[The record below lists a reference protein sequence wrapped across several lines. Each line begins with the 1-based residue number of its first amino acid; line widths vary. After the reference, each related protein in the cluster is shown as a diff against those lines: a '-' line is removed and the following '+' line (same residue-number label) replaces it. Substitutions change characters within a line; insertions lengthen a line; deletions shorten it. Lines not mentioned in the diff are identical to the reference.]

1 MAKQERKKIKPKES
15 AKAVPKKPTYVNKE
29 EYFSTAE
36 FKENSISRSQ
46 HGTTARQVGTGSD
59 LKGGFNRWDYYSQR
73 PEDSVPVGNSDI
85 ILTAQN
91 FYRKIGL
98 VRNIIDLMGDF
109 ASEGLIFK
117 HPVRSQERF
126 YREWGRRVD
135 IQGRAHDFMKLLL
148 RDANVICRR
157 KLAKIP
163 KKVADEFSRAFQTD
177 GHGGGISPTTIH
189 HDVPGLRNTKEN
201 TSSEPPD
208 QIEKVRINQDP
219 KANKREI
226 PWKYTFL
233 NPVFIEK
240 IGGRVGSF
248 VGGDDLGIRLHKGLV
263 QSIRSPRTD
272 AERELVRQLPLEV
285 LQAAKE
291 NTAETK
297 IVKLDMNRLYVDYY
311 KKDDW
316 EEWGTPFLYSVME
329 DILFKE
335 KMRLADIAALDGV
348 INSVRVWK
356 LGDHS
361 KDIFPT
367 STAVDKLLE
376 ILSVSTG
383 GGMTDIV
390 WDSMLEVDTI
400 FPPIQDILGGEKYQS
415 VDADIVRG
423 IGIPDSLIG
432 GSELST
438 RNAETA
444 FIQLKTLVE
453 RLEYVRRRCIEWMN
467 VELKLVADA
476 MGFKKIPRVEFG
488 TMSLRDEA
496 AEKDL
501 IIRLAERNLISAQAV
516 MDVFGYDF
524 TIETGRMKDEEK
536 FREKNPGTL
545 EKANPYYRPK
555 SQMELQTDLTNEEA
569 THKANLDARNEVGN
583 PGGGGGDNNKG
594 DQPKDTGKN
603 PAGRPNNSRDEGP
616 RDRRTPRVLSVYK
629 VRAEK
634 IIKAI
639 DDIVDPLYL
648 EDHEAKNMR
657 FLTADQKRE
666 LEQIKRIML
675 ATVNLDDVIT
685 QSTLLSSMASENNE
699 DVDSFNAAFSALVET
714 YTEMN
719 GKMPNLSERRSLS
732 ASAWAS
738 LRGIE

>member
-1 MAKQERKKIKPKES
+1 MAKDGREKRAPKVIS
-15 AKAVPKKPTYVNKE
+15 KGPIYVGKD
-29 EYFSTAE
+29 EYFKTVAH
-36 FKENSISRSQ
+36 KENSISRSKYRS
-46 HGTTARQVGTGSD
+46 TARQIGTESD
-59 LKGGFNRWDYYSQR
+59 LKAGFNRWDYYGWRS
-73 PEDSVPVGNSDI
+73 EDDVPVWTPDI

-98 VRNIIDLMGDF
+98 VRNIIDLMADF
-109 ASEGLIFK
+109 ASEGLVFN
-117 HPVRSQERF
+117 HPVKSQERF

-135 IQGRAHDFMKLLL
+135 IQNRAHDFMKLLL

-163 KKVADEFSRAFQTD
+163 KRVADDFSRAFQAD
-177 GHGGGISPTTIH
+177 ALNGPTTLH
-189 HDVPGLRNTKEN
+189 RDVPGLRNTKED
-201 TSSEPPD
+201 TSPEGPD
-208 QIEKVRINQDP
+208 DIEKVRINQDP
-219 KANKREI
+219 KARKRVI

-233 NPVFIEK
+233 NPIFMEK
-240 IGGRVGSF
+240 IGGRVGRF
-248 VGGDDLGIRLHKGLV
+248 VGADDLGVRLHKHLV
-263 QSIRSPRTD
+263 SAIQKPRTD
-272 AERELVRQLPLEV
+272 AERQLVNQLPKEV
-285 LQAAKE
+285 LDAARERSGE
-291 NTAETK
+291 NQ
-297 IVKLDMNRLYVDYY
+297 IIKLDMDRIYVDYY

-348 INSVRVWK
+348 INSVRLWK
-356 LGDHS
+356 LGDHN
-361 KDIFPT
+361 KDIFPN
-367 STAVDKLLE
+367 SAAVDKLLE

-390 WDSMLEVDTI
+390 WDSMIDVEAI
-400 FPPIQDILGGEKYQS
+400 FPPIQDILGGDKYQS

-453 RLEYVRRRCIEWMN
+453 RLEYVRRKCIEWLN
-467 VELKLVADA
+467 VELRLVADA
-476 MGFKKIPRVEFG
+476 MGFKKTPRIEFG

-501 IIRLAERNLISAQAV
+501 ILRLAERNLVSAQAV

-524 TIETGRMKDEEK
+524 DIEAGRMKDEEK
-536 FREKNPGTL
+536 FRQKNPGVF

-555 SQMELQTDLTNEEA
+555 SQMELQTELSNREE
-569 THKANLDARNEVGN
+569 THKSNL
-583 PGGGGGDNNKG
+583 
-594 DQPKDTGKN
+594 
-603 PAGRPNNSRDEGP
+603 NSRDEPGNPGDGGGENNRGDQPRDSGQNPEGRPSNRRDQGP

-629 VRAEK
+629 VEAEK

-639 DDIVDPLYL
+639 DDVVDPLYL
-648 EDHEAKNMR
+648 KDKGAKNMR
-657 FLTADQKRE
+657 FLTADQKKE
-666 LEQIKRIML
+666 LEQLKRNML
-675 ATVNLDDVIT
+675 ATVSNTANVSRD
-685 QSTLLSSMASENNE
+685 TLLSGLSDDSA
-699 DVDSFNAAFSALVET
+699 VDSFNSTFSALVET
-714 YTEMN
+714 YTETN

-732 ASAWAS
+732 ASAWAILKGS
-738 LRGIE
+738 E